1 MNKTISSI
9 GVIALCFGTMAMM
22 HNGNTGGA
30 KLKSITTSQV
40 TSAPYRDG
48 LYEGKL
54 AAEHGGN
61 RGVPRARW
69 ARQDDRTVFAAGFQE
84 GAVLAMGQS
93 RDNGHARDRFRL
105 RFPPVTVE
113 GDFSHDQPSK
123 LNLYRIALN
132 WSRPSSNRRQ

>member
-1 MNKTISSI
+1 MNKIVSSI
-9 GVIALCFGTMAMM
+9 GVVAWCFGTMAMM

-69 ARQDDRTVFAAGFQE
+69 SRQEDRAAFVAGFQE
-84 GAVLAMGQS
+84 GCSTCHGAV
-93 RDNGHARDRFRL
+93 AR
-105 RFPPVTVE
+105 
-113 GDFSHDQPSK
+113 
-123 LNLYRIALN
+123 
-132 WSRPSSNRRQ
+132 